1 MRIKVIKDEKKYQGD
16 YLAESY
22 ISEDGKLVE
31 HYPIENPT
39 ELEMAVFCIEEIARE
54 KNKTGFEV
62 YKAMTKVLGDERTVL
77 DGYVTPCSEVLRTQ
91 SRSYVVADVLGV
103 MDNWRVSL

>member
-1 MRIKVIKDEKKYQGD
+1 MKIKVISNERKYQGD

-22 ISEDGKLVE
+22 IGEDGKLIE
-31 HYPIENPT
+31 HYPIENPC

-54 KNKTGFEV
+54 KNKTGFDV
-62 YKAMTKVLGDERTVL
+62 YKAMTKVLHDERTVL
-77 DGYVTPCSEVLRTQ
+77 DGYVTPVSDILRTQ
-91 SRSYVVADVLGV
+91 SRSYIVADVLSV